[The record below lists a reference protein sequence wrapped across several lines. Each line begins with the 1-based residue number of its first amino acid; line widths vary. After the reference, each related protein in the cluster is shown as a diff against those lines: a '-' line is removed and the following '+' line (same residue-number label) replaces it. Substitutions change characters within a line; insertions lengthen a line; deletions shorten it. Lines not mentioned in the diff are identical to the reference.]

1 MLKGS
6 GYVDLALNDVL
17 MKETVK
23 NALEM
28 KTSMLAFDK
37 NGDILGAR
45 SLFHSNF
52 SFKQI
57 STSEYLSNHLY
68 ISELA
73 KFLTKHILMS
83 QLSNF

>member
-45 SLFHSNF
+45 SLLFHCNF
-52 SFKQI
+52 SFWKI
-57 STSEYLSNHLY
+57 HLY

-73 KFLTKHILMS
+73 KFLTKHTLMS

>member
-1 MLKGS
+1 MLEGS

-37 NGDILGAR
+37 NGDIIGAR
-45 SLFHSNF
+45 SFLHCNF
-52 SFKQI
+52 CF
-57 STSEYLSNHLY
+57 
-68 ISELA
+68 
-73 KFLTKHILMS
+73 
-83 QLSNF
+83 